1 MTFALT
7 DELTNAII
15 SAMENQECDFLIDAE
30 TGTLV
35 EAVQKA
41 DDTRFY
47 ELPDW
52 TAADGFSMRESFVTA
67 LHAPLAKDELQQVL
81 HSGRGV
87 FRNFRNVVKNYPE
100 VDKRWHIF
108 KHNTMSARINEWY
121 DSLCEIWG
129 LEKLDHFSDSDESL
143 VHDDF
148 SFNKYDSS
156 ADVDEILLNISTHF
170 KDDED
175 LPNDV
180 QSVVYDLWLG
190 RFKTAE
196 LAGQTGF
203 VCRSLSE
210 DFAGCITASSFT
222 NNQEK
227 VMVITLLFVT
237 EQYRGLGIAAE
248 LIAMLIN
255 ECKNLGK
262 KWIFMPEENTP
273 NVIEPLLIRTG
284 FEKKLGGYLL
294 AA

>member
-7 DELTNAII
+7 DELITSII
-15 SAMENQECDFLIDAE
+15 SAMENQDEDFLIDAE
-30 TGTLV
+30 SGLLV
-35 EAVQKA
+35 EADQKA
-41 DDTRFY
+41 DEEKYYD
-47 ELPDW
+47 LPDW
-52 TAADGFSMRESFVTA
+52 TAADGFAMRESFVA
-67 LHAPLAKDELQQVL
+67 KLHAPLARDELQQVL

-87 FRNFRNVVKNYPE
+87 FKNFRNVLKNYPE

-108 KHNTMSARINEWY
+108 KHNTMSVRINEWY
-121 DSLCEIWG
+121 NVLCEIWG
-129 LEKLDHFSDSDESL
+129 LEKLDHFSESDESL

-148 SFNKYDSS
+148 SFYKYDSS
-156 ADVDEILLNISTHF
+156 ADLDEILLNISACF
-170 KDDED
+170 NDDED